1 MRIGYPWASESEL
14 CWSTRITCLTLAKA
28 AAAALP
34 RPIFDY
40 IDGGA
45 DDEITQ
51 RRNSDAFSG
60 YDLLPSVLGSAN
72 QTTQVRYPSPGL

>member
-1 MRIGYPWASESEL
+1 MVLEHSYNVSDVR
-14 CWSTRITCLTLAKA
+14 KA

-51 RRNSDAFSG
+51 RRNSCHRPAYRSQDVIGILEPA
-60 YDLLPSVLGSAN
+60 DDRRNEA
-72 QTTQVRYPSPGL
+72 RA